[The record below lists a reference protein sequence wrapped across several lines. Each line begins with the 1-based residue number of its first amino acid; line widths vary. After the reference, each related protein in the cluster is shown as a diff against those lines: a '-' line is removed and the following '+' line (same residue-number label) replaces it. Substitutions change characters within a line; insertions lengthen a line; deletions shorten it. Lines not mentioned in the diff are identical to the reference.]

1 MKQNSIISLISA
13 LVILALSALTWQPIA
28 AAVPTRVPQA
38 CTGRWE
44 IQPSPDPG
52 GESRD
57 SRLFAVSALAPDD
70 VWAAGY
76 FETDAFRPLYLVEH
90 WNGTAWTVVPTPI
103 VGDEDNFLYGITA
116 LSTDDVWAV
125 GFIMVKQYSE
135 AVTLAMHWDGLQ
147 WTVIPTPNGGSV
159 HDDLVAI
166 SGNGSNDVWA
176 AGSSFR
182 GSTYSYHTLVEHW
195 NGAEWSIVPSAS
207 IGGGGGGGGGTYL
220 SAITSSPSAMW
231 SAGYTATNPLHTLVE
246 RPSGSRW
253 VHVSS
258 PNIPGHN
265 NYLYGI
271 SAATDTD
278 AWAAGYEDS
287 PEMPKP
293 NTVIEH
299 WDGSAWSIVPSPS
312 PAPNG
317 NYLRGIA
324 AVSSTEAWAAGF
336 TIDADLATNTL
347 VERWSGTD
355 WTVFP
360 SPNHQQ
366 NLSSL
371 LAISATPAGT
381 DLWAVGDWYD
391 FSLKAHTFIE
401 HYCR

>member
-13 LVILALSALTWQPIA
+13 FVILALSAVTWQPIA

-57 SRLFAVSALAPDD
+57 SRLFAVSALALDD

-76 FETDAFRPLYLVEH
+76 FETDAFRPLPLVEH
-90 WNGTAWTVVPTPI
+90 WNGTAWTAVPTPI

-125 GFIMVKQYSE
+125 GFIMVRQYSE

-147 WTVIPTPNGGSV
+147 WTVIPTPNAGSV
-159 HDDLVAI
+159 HDDLVAV
-166 SGNGSNDVWA
+166 SGTSSNDVWA

-182 GSTYSYHTLVEHW
+182 ESTYSYHALVEHW
-195 NGAEWSIVPSAS
+195 NGTEWSIVPSAS
-207 IGGGGGGGGGTYL
+207 ARGGTYL
-220 SAITSSPSAMW
+220 SAITSSPSARW
-231 SAGYTATNPLHTLVE
+231 SAGYTAASPNQTVVE
-246 RPSGSRW
+246 QLSGSRW

-258 PNIPGHN
+258 QNLPGDN
-265 NYLYGI
+265 NFFYGV
-271 SAATDTD
+271 SAASGTD
-278 AWAAGYEDS
+278 AWAAGDENS
-287 PEMPKP
+287 PEMPQP
-293 NTVIEH
+293 NTLIEH

-381 DLWAVGDWYD
+381 DLWAVGEWYD